1 MSGTDPDIGSERE
14 IDLARWRLAIVARW
28 WVVAAGLLA
37 GAVIGAILSLSGG
50 SVYQASVL
58 ISPGQAFSPSGAPVL
73 SYNSSS
79 AGDQLARHLRIGAEA
94 GGAGRPHQRLA
105 AAGERQYHLGVD
117 GHRRRRD
124 PRNRA
129 RSHHRP
135 AQEGNSGGDRGK
147 HAWRRD
153 HRPVEVAVREAI
165 GRRPASADH
174 GFRLRN
180 SRRSPSQIQSLD
192 KEIQVPSLDAL
203 TKLILVSEAN
213 NALLRQA
220 SISNDLASAQQ
231 QLSLVQTIEYAQRI
245 GPPADAVKTTA
256 RSRRNSV
263 LIGALIGLI
272 LGAIVAIVADS
283 RTRSR

>member
-1 MSGTDPDIGSERE
+1 MSGVDPDIGSERE
-14 IDLARWRLAIVARW
+14 IDLARWRAAIVARW
-28 WVVAAGLLA
+28 WIVAAGLLA

-73 SYNSSS
+73 SYNSSPRGINS
-79 AGDQLARHLRIGAEA
+79 LVTSESVLKQAAQAAHINVSQLRGNVNTTSVLTGTGVVATRGTVLVRITVQLKKAIPAATAANTLGA
-94 GGAGRPHQRLA
+94 
-105 AAGERQYHLGVD
+105 VII
-117 GHRRRRD
+117 
-124 PRNRA
+124 
-129 RSHHRP
+129 
-135 AQEGNSGGDRGK
+135 AQSK
-147 HAWRRD
+147 S
-153 HRPVEVAVREAI
+153 PYV
-165 GRRPASADH
+165 
-174 GFRLRN
+174 
-180 SRRSPSQIQSLD
+180 RRSVGVLQAQIKGFGTQLTALASQIQLLD
-192 KEIQVPSLDAL
+192 KEIQVPSLTDIE
-203 TKLILVSEAN
+203 KIILVSEVN

-272 LGAIVAIVADS
+272 LGAIAAIVAES
-283 RTRSR
+283 RTRRSV